1 MCKFN
6 INPFPVKL
14 LSDLCLSVYKATYRT
29 TMNKFI
35 KAARVPVD
43 ITNHTS
49 ACSGL
54 VRSYQPLLTF
64 QVTSLF
70 IFPIY
75 LSLLQEFNSWADL

>member
-6 INPFPVKL
+6 MNPLLVKL
-14 LSDLCLSVYKATYRT
+14 LRDLCTSVYKTQYRT

-35 KAARVPVD
+35 KTAWAPVD

-54 VRSYQPLLTF
+54 VRSYQSLLIF
-64 QVTSLF
+64 QVTYLF
-70 IFPIY
+70 VFPIY